1 MPSASR
7 PVSALASVL
16 LVVAIA
22 ASATAQSASPGW
34 MYTTNITIDSGGAK
48 RSSMALKYQ
57 VTARNLL
64 MEFVQVSGMAE
75 MGIVEGMTQILDDRD
90 SSMTT
95 VMPAQH
101 MAMVMHLSDLLGSAP
116 GMRAAMTPKI
126 EPHVTSSNVEDLG
139 PGERILG
146 HATHRYR
153 ITTTGTMDVTI
164 MGRTCTK
171 RTDAVEEMWMAPD
184 VDLMPAMQTMMKHYG
199 TSTGVA
205 APDLQQLGASGPHLK
220 GTALRAVSRTTAA
233 DATGKA
239 VPVTTT
245 TEYVEMSQAP
255 IAASVF
261 VVPADYQ
268 IMDTRK
274 LMAEIPA
281 GVMDS
286 VMAKAKADG
295 QEGGLKNLCGGVAK
309 P

>member
-1 MPSASR
+1 MPASSR
-7 PVSALASVL
+7 
-16 LVVAIA
+16 LV
-22 ASATAQSASPGW
+22 SATASLLVIVATAAPAQTSPGW
-34 MYTTNITIDSGGAK
+34 MYTTNVTIDSGTAK
-48 RSSMALKYQ
+48 RSSMAMKYQ
-57 VTARNLL
+57 VTARNLR

-75 MGIVEGMTQILDDRD
+75 AGLVEGMTQILDDRD

-101 MAMVMHLSDLLGSAP
+101 MAMVMHLNDLLGNSP
-116 GMRAAMTPKI
+116 GFRAAMTPKI

-139 PGERILG
+139 AGERILG

-153 ITTTGTMDVTI
+153 ITTTGTIDVTI

-171 RTDAVEEMWMAPD
+171 RTDGVEEMWMAPD

-199 TSTGVA
+199 SSTGAGV
-205 APDLQQLGASGPHLK
+205 PDLQQLGASGPHLK
-220 GTALRAVSRTTAA
+220 GTALRTVSRTAA
-233 DATGKA
+233 TDATGKA

-245 TEYVEMSQAP
+245 TEYVELSQAP

-274 LMAEIPA
+274 LMADIPA

-286 VMAKAKADG
+286 VMAKAKVDG